1 MLKIN
6 FRKWL
11 IIIFFLSFVLRTVY
25 MLVPQVNYFNKI
37 LPVNFNALEQVSD
50 DRTYTQLA
58 FGVLKFGYPAK
69 KDKFSMYAGF
79 LYPYIVSVNLAFSN
93 NLIYL
98 FFFQIILDSITAVL
112 ISIIAY
118 KLLSRIN
125 VAILAGLLYALY
137 YPNFIFP
144 ARVLTECFFTFL
156 LILSVY
162 FLQKGLQEKTVKE
175 FFVFGAL
182 LSVAALTKSMI
193 FYVFFFIY
201 LFLIY
206 KAFIR
211 KEVTK
216 YVVFILLLFFAIQSP
231 YYIISYINTNKLI
244 VGSSNG
250 WYMILTGT
258 YLPLK
263 GDEPK
268 DPEYDIFS
276 DHPVGKIYKLEHEQD
291 WNEFQMDSAFTAL
304 GRKQVADNFRN
315 HFFESL
321 EVMLLQVSRF
331 WFNMPFFIRPNP
343 GTGTILAAI
352 YKFVLTVFMFAG
364 LFIMVF
370 KKKDRFSQ
378 ICIFFM
384 LIYTSLHSLV
394 YSSLRYSAPL
404 VPLLIIFSS
413 IGIITL
419 YNRYKNKNRE
429 TPEIL

>member
-1 MLKIN
+1 
-6 FRKWL
+6 
-11 IIIFFLSFVLRTVY
+11 

-37 LPVNFNALEQVSD
+37 LPVNFNATEQVSD

-93 NLIYL
+93 NYIYL
-98 FFFQIILDSITAVL
+98 FFFQIMLDSLTAVL
-112 ISIIAY
+112 ISMIAY
-118 KLLSRIN
+118 KLLSKVN
-125 VAILAGLLYALY
+125 VAVLAGLLYALY

-144 ARVLTECFFTFL
+144 ARVLTECFFTF
-156 LILSVY
+156 ILTLSIY
-162 FLQKGLQEKTVKE
+162 FLQKGLQERTVKE
-175 FFVFGAL
+175 FFVFGVL

-193 FYVFFFIY
+193 FYVFFFVY
-201 LFLIY
+201 MFLIY
-206 KAFIR
+206 KSFIK
-211 KEVTK
+211 KEITK
-216 YVVFILLLFFAIQSP
+216 YVIFILLIFFAIQSP

-268 DPEYDIFS
+268 DPEYDIFT
-276 DHPVGKIYKLEHEQD
+276 DHPVGKIYKLEHEQNWD
-291 WNEFQMDSAFTAL
+291 EFKMDSAFTAL
-304 GRKQVADNFRN
+304 GKKQVAENFRD
-315 HFFESL
+315 HPFVSL

-331 WFNMPFFIRPNP
+331 WFHMPYYIRPIP
-343 GTGTILAAI
+343 GTGTIFAAV
-352 YKFVLTVFMFAG
+352 YKLVLTVLMLIGFYVM
-364 LFIMVF
+364 LI
-370 KKKDRFSQ
+370 KTKDRLTQ
-378 ICIFFM
+378 VCIFFM
-384 LIYTSLHSLV
+384 FIYTSLHSLV

-413 IGIITL
+413 IGIMFV
-419 YNRYKNKNRE
+419 YDRYWKKH
-429 TPEIL
+429 TGTAEID